1 MMWRRLVVVALMMI
15 LSSLGPASAAA
26 VDAQATVFIQN
37 LGNQALAVV
46 RSNMAP
52 TQKLQYIRELLD
64 QDFDMPEI
72 SRFVLGPYWRLASS
86 SERQQFTER
95 LSDDLVRFYRQRFTR
110 YEGETFEVT
119 GSRPDPAGTIVTSQ
133 ILRPNG
139 PPIEV
144 DWQLT
149 VQNGLYKIN
158 DVIIDNVSMAL
169 SEREA
174 FARQIQ
180 LSGGQVASLLARMER
195 DAGVGAPVSK
205 P

>member
-1 MMWRRLVVVALMMI
+1 MWRRLVVVAFMMM
-15 LSSLGPASAAA
+15 LPLLGPTLAAT
-26 VDAQATVFIQN
+26 VDTQATVFIQT

-52 TQKLQYIRELLD
+52 TQKLQYFRELLD

-72 SRFVLGPYWRLASS
+72 SRFVLGPYWRRASS
-86 SERQQFTER
+86 SEQQQFTKL

-110 YEGETFEVT
+110 YEGETFKVT
-119 GSRPDPAGTIVTSQ
+119 GSRSDPAGTIVTSQ

-149 VQNGLYKIN
+149 VQDGVYKIS
-158 DVIIDNVSMAL
+158 DVIIDNISMAL

-180 LSGGQVASLLARMER
+180 QSGGQVATLLARMER
-195 DAGVGAPVSK
+195 DASIGALVGSP
-205 P
+205 

>member
-1 MMWRRLVVVALMMI
+1 MMMLP
-15 LSSLGPASAAA
+15 SLGPASAATA
-26 VDAQATVFIQN
+26 DAQATVFIQN

-52 TQKLQYIRELLD
+52 TQKLQYFRELLD

-72 SRFVLGPYWRLASS
+72 SRFVLGPYWRMASS
-86 SERQQFTER
+86 SEQQQFTKL

-119 GSRPDPAGTIVTSQ
+119 GSRPDAAGTIVTSK

-149 VQNGLYKIN
+149 VQNGLYKIS
-158 DVIIDNVSMAL
+158 DVIIDNISMAL
-169 SEREA
+169 SERQA
-174 FARQIQ
+174 FARQLQ
-180 LSGGQVASLLARMER
+180 LSGGKVAGLLARMER
-195 DAGVGAPVSK
+195 DAGIGALVGSP
-205 P
+205 